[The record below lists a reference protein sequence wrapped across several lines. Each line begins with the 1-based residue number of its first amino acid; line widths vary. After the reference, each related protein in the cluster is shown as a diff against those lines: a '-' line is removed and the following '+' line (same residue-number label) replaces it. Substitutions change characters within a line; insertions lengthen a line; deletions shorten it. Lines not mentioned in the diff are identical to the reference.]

1 MNAFLQSVCDNYSE
15 ILSIVRPV
23 NEKYAKK
30 FGAEY
35 VLHVGRQFVSYS
47 VLGAES
53 RRHPAWNKMYSTL
66 ELLKSNKY
74 EYVFFLDGDAVFIDD
89 TRDIFRLTKLFPK
102 KHLLICSDGAPVH
115 NNMNKSININTGAFL
130 IKNTPEMIELLNKV
144 IDCEDARL
152 HTERN
157 WEQTAM
163 WNVFNKEYSKYK
175 DLVKVYHEN
184 YFNHEVGDWVFHSCL
199 PVHPETL
206 EIFDRSKI
214 DHRVIREEKCDTS
227 GFPFSKYIMRTN
239 TQKAEAIKAALSA
252 AN

>member
-35 VLHVGRQFVSYS
+35 VLHVGRDN
-47 VLGAES
+47 G
-53 RRHPAWNKMYSTL
+53 RHPAWNKMYSTL

-89 TRDIFRLTKLFPK
+89 TRDIFKLTKLFPK
-102 KHLLICSDGAPVH
+102 KHLLICGDGVTVH
-115 NNMNKSININTGAFL
+115 KTMNKFLNVNTGAFL
-130 IKNTPEMIELLNKV
+130 MKNTPEMIELLNKV
-144 IDCEDARL
+144 IDYEETIL
-152 HTERN
+152 HTVRS
-157 WEQTAM
+157 WEQTAIQQI
-163 WNVFNKEYSKYK
+163 FHKEYSKYK

-184 YFNHEVGDWVFHSCL
+184 YFNHEVGNWVFHACS

-206 EIFDRSKI
+206 EIFDRSKK
-214 DHRVIREEKCDTS
+214 DHRVIRGVKCDTS
-227 GFPFSKYIMRTN
+227 GFPLDKYVMRTN
-239 TQKAEAIKAALSA
+239 AQKTEVIKAALSA